1 MRGRNSSPL
10 QAHQQTPRALPPLF
24 PVCPTLH
31 RLPSW
36 RASPAILTQP
46 EFGGLMPLTIVLS
59 VGPDASLL
67 ETRNIVLHS
76 AGYLVE
82 SASSVN
88 EAAHRF
94 LAGDFDLVILCHSVP
109 TRERERLTC
118 LIRASGS
125 RTPIISIS
133 GNLRQCDAFA
143 TATIED
149 GPNFLIGVRAV
160 LNKAAGAWSV
170 LPRLPSKTDVV
181 ASSQDLVQQRV
192 NLEMR
197 YGQR

>member
-1 MRGRNSSPL
+1 
-10 QAHQQTPRALPPLF
+10 
-24 PVCPTLH
+24 
-31 RLPSW
+31 
-36 RASPAILTQP
+36 
-46 EFGGLMPLTIVLS
+46 MPLTIVLS

-192 NLEMR
+192 SLEMR

>member
-1 MRGRNSSPL
+1 M
-10 QAHQQTPRALPPLF
+10 
-24 PVCPTLH
+24 
-31 RLPSW
+31 
-36 RASPAILTQP
+36 QP
-46 EFGGLMPLTIVLS
+46 KFGGLMPLTLVLS
-59 VGPDASLL
+59 VGLDASLL

-76 AGYLVE
+76 AGFLVE
-82 SASSVN
+82 SASSLN

-125 RTPIISIS
+125 RTPIVSIS

-149 GPNFLIGVRAV
+149 GPNLLIGIRAV
-160 LNKAAGAWSV
+160 INKAEGAWTV
-170 LPRLPSKTDVV
+170 LPRLPSKTDVIDPSRDFV
-181 ASSQDLVQQRV
+181 KKRV
-192 NLEMR
+192 NLEMQ
-197 YGQR
+197 YGKRSNTQAT

>member
-1 MRGRNSSPL
+1 
-10 QAHQQTPRALPPLF
+10 
-24 PVCPTLH
+24 
-31 RLPSW
+31 
-36 RASPAILTQP
+36 
-46 EFGGLMPLTIVLS
+46 MPLTLVLS

-82 SASSVN
+82 SASSVK
-88 EAAHRF
+88 EATHRF

-125 RTPIISIS
+125 RTPIVSIS
-133 GNLRQCDAFA
+133 GDPGQCDAFA

-149 GPNFLIGVRAV
+149 GPNFLIGIRAV
-160 LNKAAGAWSV
+160 LNKAAGAWTV

-181 ASSQDLVQQRV
+181 DSSHGFVEQRV